1 MPVERIKGEQSS
13 LENLS
18 YRLIDYIGQVNLL
31 DSALFREQKE
41 LVEEKKKDLDDAYS
55 DVSELEFLPSI
66 NSSIVSSIDQIVLY
80 ASTLAQSQKKLD
92 ERISNVVDVA
102 DMYLE
107 QGKSFTLQVLV
118 WSMEGD
124 GSQRDI
130 EIKDAV
136 FYIQSSLTTLNK
148 NIELTLE
155 NLETQYN
162 IIDEEISKYEKRAT
176 RIVAL
181 VLIAVIL
188 IPMLIALFFAN
199 ILANRISK
207 IEIGISKMKEGDLAD
222 RIKVQTRDEMGR
234 LSQNVND
241 FTDALGLSILKIKET
256 SRQNLSLKKK
266 LINSVTKV
274 SITTEKVNESAHS
287 ISESMS
293 SLDDTVG
300 VSNHAVNTV
309 KEQLNQLEDTL
320 GDQITMIEETTA
332 SITQMISSVSNV
344 TDITAKKKA
353 SLNSLVDFSNE
364 GGSKLKKT
372 NNNISLVHGSIEEI
386 QDITGLIADIA
397 SRTNLLAMNAAIEA
411 AHAGERGKGFA
422 VVANEIRKLA
432 EATSSNSKRIDGV
445 MKGIIEN
452 IEQASESGRKT
463 GEVFHHIDNEVGQ
476 VSASFD
482 EIAGSMIELS
492 TGGRQILDAMTR
504 LNDFS
509 TRVKESDYSMKEVT
523 MANQKA
529 IKSVEDISKE
539 TTERIKIITG
549 AVKDLIGEM
558 LVVKDL
564 TEETDAISKALEEEM
579 THFKT
584 GENQEE

>member
-55 DVSELEFLPSI
+55 DVSVLEFLPSI

-579 THFKT
+579 THFNT
-584 GENQEE
+584 GEKQEE